1 MLNKQLLNE
10 VLNKYKITVKD
21 YTYFKLA
28 LTHSSYA
35 NEHNLKSNER
45 IEFLGDSVLGF
56 LVARYIYDN
65 FPDMSEGNM
74 SKLRATYVCE
84 SANAKY
90 AKELKIDQLI
100 LLGRGEEMTG
110 GRKKD
115 AIINDAFESFLGALY
130 LTNGLDDVKTI
141 LEDLIFPHII
151 AKDQIQFVD
160 YKSLLQEYVQ
170 SETRSNLVYRL
181 DKREGTSNEP
191 TFTKSVLLEGIV
203 LGTGSGRS
211 MKMAEQEAAKNAL
224 SKLAKK

>member
-1 MLNKQLLNE
+1 MLNTNLLDK
-10 VLNKYKITVKD
+10 VLEKYDIKIKD
-21 YTYFKLA
+21 YKNFLLA
-28 LTHSSYA
+28 MTHSSYA

-65 FPDMSEGNM
+65 FPEMPEGKM

-84 SANAKY
+84 NANAKY
-90 AKELKIDQLI
+90 ARELQINKLI
-100 LLGRGEEMTG
+100 LLGRGEETTG
-110 GRKKD
+110 GRNKD

-130 LTNGLDDVKTI
+130 LTNGIEDVKKI
-141 LEDLIFPHII
+141 LEKVVFPHIK
-151 AKDQIQFVD
+151 ANDQIQFVD

-181 DKREGTSNEP
+181 DKKEGTANEP

-211 MKMAEQEAAKNAL
+211 MKVAEQEAAKNAL

>member
-1 MLNKQLLNE
+1 MLNTKLLDN
-10 VLNKYKITVKD
+10 VLLAYDIKVEEYKY
-21 YTYFKLA
+21 FLLA

-65 FPDMSEGNM
+65 FPEMNEGKM

-84 SANAKY
+84 NANAKY
-90 AKELKIDQLI
+90 ARELQIDKLI
-100 LLGRGEEMTG
+100 LLGRGEEATG
-110 GRKKD
+110 GRNKD

-130 LTNGLDDVKTI
+130 LTNGLDDVKKI
-141 LEDLIFPHII
+141 LEKIVFPHIK
-151 AKDQIQFVD
+151 ANDQVQFVD

-170 SETRSNLVYRL
+170 SETRSSLVYRL
-181 DKREGTSNEP
+181 DRREGTANEP

-203 LGTGSGRS
+203 LGTGVGRS
-211 MKMAEQEAAKNAL
+211 MKAAEQEAAKNAL